1 MTDMDVKASE
11 GTFLNVVL
19 KIEIWSHCLMEDGSR
34 ELEALR
40 NKIMIIQLQIMIP
53 GKEKLQAAKVWMG
66 LYGEFLQEI
75 IFLNGS

>member
-1 MTDMDVKASE
+1 
-11 GTFLNVVL
+11 
-19 KIEIWSHCLMEDGSR
+19 MEDGSR